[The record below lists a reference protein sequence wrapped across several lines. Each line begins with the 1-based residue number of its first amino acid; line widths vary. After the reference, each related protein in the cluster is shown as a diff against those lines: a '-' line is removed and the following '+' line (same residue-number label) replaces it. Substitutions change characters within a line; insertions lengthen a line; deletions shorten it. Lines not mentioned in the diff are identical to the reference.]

1 MEVDLDQLA
10 DLLVSNLQNYSVSN
24 PKIQYNEARG
34 VMEKLEESE
43 KWE

>member
-1 MEVDLDQLA
+1 MELDLDQLA
-10 DLLVSNLQNYSVSN
+10 DLWVQNLQNYSASN
-24 PKIQYNEARG
+24 PRIQYNEARG